1 MMVAAPAASCPR
13 LRRSVVRVMRDGGV
27 VELLVDVDQDRVPVD
42 LAGVDRQRG
51 HLGNA
56 DRLAGLQVEP
66 RIVRRADQG
75 VVVLDGAL
83 VQRLLLMG
91 TGVVHGPDVL
101 PVQADQADRLLQ
113 PLDEQGLALIQVVEV
128 GDDDKSHGYFLPV
141 ARRREAGWLPRT
153 SIQPLRVRVRITG
166 CGWWD
171 GPRRTEPSARQYCD
185 PCRGQVTVRPSTR

>member
-1 MMVAAPAASCPR
+1 M
-13 LRRSVVRVMRDGGV
+13 
-27 VELLVDVDQDRVPVD
+27 E
-42 LAGVDRQRG
+42 
-51 HLGNA
+51 
-56 DRLAGLQVEP
+56 
-66 RIVRRADQG
+66 
-75 VVVLDGAL
+75 
-83 VQRLLLMG
+83 RLLLMG

-185 PCRGQVTVRPSTR
+185 PCRGQVTVRPSTVPRLSRPAAWLHRLSSAYRVPSCRYSRICRSSACTPVGTSSGSSPSSITLTQ